1 MRSSTRAR
9 RKRPRCRRR
18 ASIQVCGSRRPG
30 REGTSRTRSRTP
42 NSIADSGATP
52 SSTGLPPAASPPRD
66 YPARERLGHP
76 PFVVD
81 ADREHQLLKTLTL
94 ELADL
99 LDQRLGG
106 ADQAGG
112 ADEAGVDQL
121 GFSRVQIGVV
131 ELVRAE
137 MPVLGGRL
145 LHERAVAL
153 PDRTQGR

>member
-1 MRSSTRAR
+1 M
-9 RKRPRCRRR
+9 
-18 ASIQVCGSRRPG
+18 
-30 REGTSRTRSRTP
+30 
-42 NSIADSGATP
+42 
-52 SSTGLPPAASPPRD
+52 
-66 YPARERLGHP
+66 RERLGHA
-76 PFVVD
+76 PFLVD
-81 ADREHQLLKTLTL
+81 ADLEHQFLKALTL

-121 GFSRVQIGVV
+121 GFPWVQIGVV

-137 MPVLGGRL
+137 MPVRGGRL

-153 PDRTQGR
+153 PDRTQELR